1 MPILK
6 DDESFKILTGD
17 CLTVLRTLP
26 DESVHT
32 CITSPPYWGLRDYGG
47 DGIVWGGNPDC
58 DHDWEGYTRPSENT
72 RNNDNSLQLKSAY
85 WEPQEQACCE
95 HCDAWF
101 GQLGLE
107 PTPQQYTAN
116 ITEIFREV
124 RRVLKPEGTLWLN
137 LGDTYYNHRGA
148 NNRRSDKDLA
158 KRDTHQRDHHNID
171 ARPNEMEIPGLK
183 SKDLIGIPWRVA
195 FALQQD
201 GWWLRQDIIWAKPN
215 CMPESVRDRC
225 TKNHEYI
232 FLLTKSKHYYYD
244 CDAIREPN
252 ADAERT
258 NYTAGK
264 RTKGGEKENGNPD
277 RNDNDLWERS
287 KDFVPK
293 GRNKRSVWWVSP
305 KPYKG
310 AHFAVYPPELIE
322 PCILAG
328 TSEQGC
334 CGDCNAPYERTVGK
348 ACSECNGFIPN
359 QANRCPDCNYQN
371 TEWKKERGVSE
382 AHRSDDFAGSGNR
395 VPRKNKIEN
404 ITALHRWGPTCD
416 CSYPSPVPCVV
427 LDPFLGSGT
436 TIAVALANGRKAV
449 GIELNPDYVVL
460 AEERIGKTLAE
471 LGQRIGDERD
481 WI

>member
-1 MPILK
+1 MGEIVSVLNN
-6 DDESFKILTGD
+6 DEPFKILTGD
-17 CLTVLRTLP
+17 SLTVLRTMP

-85 WEPQEQACCE
+85 WEPQEQAYCG
-95 HCDAWF
+95 HCKAWF

-107 PTPQQYTAN
+107 PTPEQYTAN

-137 LGDTYYNHRGA
+137 LGDSYAASGG
-148 NNRRSDKDLA
+148 DLKPKDLV
-158 KRDTHQRDHHNID
+158 
-171 ARPNEMEIPGLK
+171 
-183 SKDLIGIPWRVA
+183 GIPWRVA

-232 FLLTKSKHYYYD
+232 FLLTKSKHYYFD
-244 CDAIREPN
+244 SDAIKIP
-252 ADAERT
+252 DAT
-258 NYTAGK
+258 NT
-264 RTKGGEKENGNPD
+264 TK
-277 RNDNDLWERS
+277 
-287 KDFVPK
+287 
-293 GRNKRSVWWVSP
+293 RNKRSVWWVSP

-322 PCILAG
+322 PCIRAG

-334 CGDCNAPYERTVGK
+334 CGDCNAPYKRTVGK
-348 ACSECNGFIPN
+348 ACSECNGFIPT
-359 QANRCPDCNYQN
+359 QHNRCPDCDYQN
-371 TEWKKERGVSE
+371 TEWKKEREISE

-416 CSYPSPVPCVV
+416 CSYPTPVPCVV

-471 LGQRIGDERD
+471 LGQRVDDERD